1 MENEPTKRE
10 RRERIE
16 LIVHDGPGSCTF
28 GEPDGSWIL
37 TVPPGPDTLASR
49 AVTALQ
55 AAGHVNPDY
64 TVELPKSRATTAM
77 TTDGMA
83 LVAVWSD
90 ESYALMGQTKE
101 AFQDLND
108 ALFPYPPEE
117 MKLKELP
124 PEAAA
129 LWADI
134 LRMVEVAKRKDE
146 GKRPG

>member
-10 RRERIE
+10 RIE
-16 LIVHDGPGSCTF
+16 LIVHDEPGSRPF
-28 GEPDGSWIL
+28 EAPDGGYIL
-37 TVPPGPDTLASR
+37 TFPSGPDTFARR

-55 AAGHVNPDY
+55 AAEHANPDY
-64 TVELPKSRATTAM
+64 AIELPKSRATTAM

-90 ESYALMGQTKE
+90 ESYAFMGQTKE
-101 AFQDLND
+101 ALQALQD

-117 MKLKELP
+117 MNLHELP

-129 LWADI
+129 LWDDI
-134 LRMVEVAKRKDE
+134 LRMLEVAKRKAEDKI
-146 GKRPG
+146 G